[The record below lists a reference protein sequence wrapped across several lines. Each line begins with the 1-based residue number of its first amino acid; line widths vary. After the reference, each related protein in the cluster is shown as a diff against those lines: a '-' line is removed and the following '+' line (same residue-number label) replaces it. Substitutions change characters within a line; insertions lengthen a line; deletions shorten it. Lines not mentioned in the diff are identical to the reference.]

1 MVEETR
7 IISISD
13 TDAAIISQIS
23 MTDPVIGATLNASS
37 SVVNVVKLYSVHVVG
52 VSRRGLQFST
62 YN

>member
-23 MTDPVIGATLNASS
+23 MTDPVIFATLNASS